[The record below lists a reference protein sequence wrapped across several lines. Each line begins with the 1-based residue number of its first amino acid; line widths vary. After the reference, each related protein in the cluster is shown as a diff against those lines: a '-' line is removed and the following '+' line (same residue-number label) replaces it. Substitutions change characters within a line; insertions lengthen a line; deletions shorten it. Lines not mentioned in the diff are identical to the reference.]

1 MPLIRFECEGVRNLE
16 ATTLEPDPRLNIV
29 VGPNA
34 SGKTSLLE
42 AIYILGSGKSFRSA
56 RLERVIRHDAAEFL
70 VRGIVQEND
79 TRTRLGYRRSG
90 SGREIHI
97 DGEEVQLSAELA
109 RHLPMQAVTPDTHFA
124 FLHNSAARRG
134 AVDWPLFHVEPGFFP
149 VWSEY
154 RRILRQRNAA
164 LKAARQAAEFSVWDQ
179 PLAQAGEQIQRF
191 RQGILADLAQRSAA
205 LVRDLLGV
213 DDLELRLR
221 SGWRQE
227 QTLAE
232 ALISDR
238 QRDRESGHT
247 HSGPHR
253 ADLEIHIRER
263 DAKQEASQGQ
273 WKTLVLALRLAQL
286 ALFAERTGRWSVFLL
301 DDLPAE
307 LDRVRREA
315 VVEQLGRLPL
325 QVFTTATG
333 MNEFG
338 FEMPPERRVFHV
350 ERGRITAD
358 AAA

>member
-42 AIYILGSGKSFRSA
+42 AIYVLGSGKSFRTA
-56 RLERVIRHDAAEFL
+56 KLDKAIQHEATEFL
-70 VRGIVQEND
+70 VRGIIEENGA
-79 TRTRLGYRRSG
+79 RTRLGYRRSG
-90 SGREIHI
+90 GGREIRI
-97 DGEEVQLSAELA
+97 DGGEVQLSAELA
-109 RHLPMQAVTPDTHFA
+109 HHLPVQAVTPDTHFA

-134 AVDWPLFHVEPGFFP
+134 AVDWPLFHVEPEFFP

-154 RRILRQRNAA
+154 RRVLRQRNVA
-164 LKAARQAAEFSVWDQ
+164 LKQARQPGEFLVWEQ
-179 PLAQAGEQIQRF
+179 ALARAGERIQRF
-191 RQGILADLAQRSAA
+191 RQEMLQDLSRRTMALAH
-205 LVRDLLGV
+205 DLLGV

-227 QTLAE
+227 QSLAE
-232 ALISDR
+232 ALESDR
-238 QRDRESGHT
+238 QRDRELGHT

-253 ADLEIHIRER
+253 ADLEIDIRQR
-263 DAKQEASQGQ
+263 DARQEASQGQ
-273 WKTLVLALRLAQL
+273 WKTLVLILRLAQL
-286 ALFAERTGRWSVFLL
+286 ALFAERTGRGSVFLL

-307 LDRVRREA
+307 LDRARRQA
-315 VVEQLGRLPL
+315 VVEQLTQLPL

-338 FEMPPERRVFHV
+338 FEMPGERRVFHV
-350 ERGRITAD
+350 EQGRVTPD
-358 AAA
+358 SSG